1 MKEETR
7 EETLAVRVMVL
18 SYLVEA
24 LWADH
29 LERMSSEEAE
39 KAKNRMMIGISF
51 HELLQK
57 FGPNLRDL
65 LMQDLKV
72 VYKEIEKTHAARL
85 SGEFDK

>member
-1 MKEETR
+1 MKEETH

-29 LERMSSEEAE
+29 LERMSPEEAKE
-39 KAKNRMMIGISF
+39 TKHRMPIGISF

-57 FGPNLRDL
+57 FGPNLQDL
-65 LMQDLKV
+65 LNQDLGV
-72 VYKEIEKTHAARL
+72 VHKEIEKARAARL

>member
-1 MKEETR
+1 
-7 EETLAVRVMVL
+7 MVL

-39 KAKNRMMIGISF
+39 KAKHRMPIGISF

-57 FGPNLRDL
+57 FGPNLLDL
-65 LMQDLKV
+65 LTQDLDV
-72 VYKEIEKTHAARL
+72 VYKEIEKARVTRL
-85 SGEFDK
+85 SGEHDV

>member
-1 MKEETR
+1 
-7 EETLAVRVMVL
+7 MVL

-39 KAKNRMMIGISF
+39 KAMNRMPIGISF

-72 VYKEIEKTHAARL
+72 VHKEIEKAHAARL